1 MKKLSGQP
9 RFGGRRKGESDGP
22 YVRRVACSGSQKL
35 LSSGQPMADHHGLR
49 GQDLRK
55 SQQRPETRI
64 MLKGPGNN
72 KIQVRGSL
80 KATSRSLARHTGT
93 NQGLNQP
100 IPNPS
105 DLFLRTAVL
114 RRMPCCFLL
123 EPLWHL
129 AHAFPYG
136 PNNDCNP
143 WARLRELRWL
153 RPTCWP
159 GPDGQWFVGW
169 PTCFIPPCL
178 DHRLELI
185 RVDVAAVV
193 DEAKKNWEAATPKPH
208 TSLNKRREQHEW
220 REKTE

>member
-169 PTCFIPPCL
+169 PTCFIPL
-178 DHRLELI
+178 AWITD
-185 RVDVAAVV
+185 
-193 DEAKKNWEAATPKPH
+193 
-208 TSLNKRREQHEW
+208 LN
-220 REKTE
+220 